1 MLLRFAPLAS
11 EPPTR
16 STPAISPQTPCIPMH
31 RTMDLALIYWDKLV
45 ILLVV
50 WSVLWYPFDVASFCL
65 PFSALPNL
73 SDINNVADIIFWT
86 DLALNFVKV
95 R

>member
-1 MLLRFAPLAS
+1 MCFFSLRPSFRTAHALHSRYFAPNS
-11 EPPTR
+11 
-16 STPAISPQTPCIPMH
+16 MH
-31 RTMDLALIYWDKLV
+31 SNAQDHGLDVYWDKLV

-73 SDINNVADIIFWT
+73 SDINNVADIIFWA